1 MRLGNIV
8 GWQQLITGNIS
19 LVTVDWRI
27 VTLLCAQLLTSKP
40 RKENSP
46 EYSC

>member
-1 MRLGNIV
+1 MRLGNKV
-8 GWQQLITGNIS
+8 GGQQLITGNIS

-27 VTLLCAQLLTSKP
+27 VTPLCAQFLTSKP
-40 RKENSP
+40 REENSS